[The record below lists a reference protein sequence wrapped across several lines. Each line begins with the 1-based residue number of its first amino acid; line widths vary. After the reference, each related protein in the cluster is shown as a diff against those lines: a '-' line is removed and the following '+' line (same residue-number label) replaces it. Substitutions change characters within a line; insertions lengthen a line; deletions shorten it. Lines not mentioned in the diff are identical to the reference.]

1 MSSTTG
7 IRGQVAAVI
16 NERELAFNRGSDHGV
31 EVGMRFAVVSEF
43 FDIKDPE
50 TEDPIGS
57 VKRQKV
63 RVKVV
68 HVQERLSVART
79 YETYTSGGRLGSLFA
94 WSRAIEE
101 PATKVR
107 TLRSGDAQ
115 TYELIDPSQSYIE
128 VGDVIEEVSNI
139 PEVE

>member
-1 MSSTTG
+1 
-7 IRGQVAAVI
+7 
-16 NERELAFNRGSDHGV
+16 
-31 EVGMRFAVVSEF
+31 MRFAVVSEF

-57 VKRQKV
+57 VKREKV

-68 HVQERLSVART
+68 NVQGRLSVART
-79 YETYTSGGRLGSLFA
+79 YETYTSGGRLSSLST

-101 PATKVR
+101 PTTKVR

-128 VGDVIEEVSNI
+128 VGDVIEEVSDI

>member
-1 MSSTTG
+1 
-7 IRGQVAAVI
+7 
-16 NERELAFNRGSDHGV
+16 
-31 EVGMRFAVVSEF
+31 MRFAVVSEF

-57 VKRQKV
+57 VKREKV

-68 HVQERLSVART
+68 HVQGRLSVART
-79 YETYTSGGRLGSLFA
+79 YETYTSRGRLSSLST

-101 PATKVR
+101 PTTKVR

-128 VGDVIEEVSNI
+128 VGDVIEEVSDI